1 MQRRNTIQSPG
12 ISKSKGFG
20 LRTLKFLQI
29 IDSFWI
35 LTSSLALGLRQLKG
49 DKFWQDQVQ
58 RLMQET
64 KNYKQLHFEQK
75 QVINV
80 PQNLN
85 LSLGNERIGE
95 TEL

>member
-1 MQRRNTIQSPG
+1 
-12 ISKSKGFG
+12 
-20 LRTLKFLQI
+20 
-29 IDSFWI
+29 
-35 LTSSLALGLRQLKG
+35 
-49 DKFWQDQVQ
+49 
-58 RLMQET
+58 MQET

-95 TEL
+95 TELWFEEETQNSEKEQ